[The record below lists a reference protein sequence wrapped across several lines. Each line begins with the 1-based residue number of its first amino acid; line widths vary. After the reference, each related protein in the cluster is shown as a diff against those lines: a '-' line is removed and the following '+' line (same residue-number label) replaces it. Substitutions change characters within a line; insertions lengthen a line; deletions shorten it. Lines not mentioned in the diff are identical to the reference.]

1 MFKLIINS
9 SMGGGDSA
17 CHGSIYGSKLWLW
30 WLECECV
37 EAFLVG
43 VVRVE
48 LWGLRY
54 WRFRWHY
61 FEFSWQSQ
69 PTREHETERERE
81 RCGGKANG
89 RGKQEWKDSWSP
101 FKVQKEWEKGVVNL
115 FFLWYKWYFI
125 KLWGVRFEF
134 RGRMEST
141 SALTNLVKPIF
152 AVEKNLNA
160 KLLLLFV
167 QFI

>member
-81 RCGGKANG
+81 RCGGKLMEEASRNG
-89 RGKQEWKDSWSP
+89 KTHEVPSKFKKNGKRGLWIYFFFDTNDILLNYGEWDSNSGA
-101 FKVQKEWEKGVVNL
+101 EWRVH
-115 FFLWYKWYFI
+115 
-125 KLWGVRFEF
+125 
-134 RGRMEST
+134 
-141 SALTNLVKPIF
+141 
-152 AVEKNLNA
+152 
-160 KLLLLFV
+160 LL
-167 QFI
+167 